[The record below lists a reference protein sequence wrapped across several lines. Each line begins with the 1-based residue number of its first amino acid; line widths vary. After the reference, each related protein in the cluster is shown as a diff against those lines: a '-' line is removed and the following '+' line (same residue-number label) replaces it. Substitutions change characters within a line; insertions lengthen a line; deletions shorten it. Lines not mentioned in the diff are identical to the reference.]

1 SDVAKELARS
11 LEADH
16 PELVVSKM
24 KKKLRKNKVFIDWS
38 QNSAS
43 KTTVAPYSL
52 RGRFLP
58 TVAAPRT
65 WDELANPATVEHLRF
80 EEVLERLEDL
90 GDLLEPLAQRAGASD
105 AASVTNADPADAP
118 EDRLTTYRSMRDP
131 KKTPEPVPEQIG
143 RAHV

>member
-1 SDVAKELARS
+1 
-11 LEADH
+11 
-16 PELVVSKM
+16 
-24 KKKLRKNKVFIDWS
+24 
-38 QNSAS
+38 NSAS

-131 KKTPEPVPEQIG
+131 KKTPEPVPERHGSSGEELTFVIQEHHA
-143 RAHV
+143 RARHWDFRLEYDG